1 MSGDGDCVLGVFPVV
16 VAEKDTS
23 ILELLALWCLL
34 GSLYPVIILFRLSR
48 EARVIPPASGQFRP
62 RRDRCCVGPA

>member
-1 MSGDGDCVLGVFPVV
+1 MSGDGDCVLGFFPVV

-48 EARVIPPASGQFRP
+48 RPASS
-62 RRDRCCVGPA
+62 RRHPGSSDHAEIAAA